1 MKEATQRYASSDT
14 RRREIAAVVRA
25 LIVEKGIDGL
35 RTRDVAARVGI
46 NIATLHYHVP
56 SKEALLELVVDALQ
70 EEFIEQGLKINQT
83 ALDPLGRL
91 RLEIAEYKETLVQK
105 PDLLPLIEEI
115 GKRARVDPVLEPKIR
130 EMRINWHRRFVSL
143 LKEGQAAGQFRPN
156 LDPEAGA
163 HIIIG
168 ALVSFQYKPRHLL
181 QIFDNVADEI
191 IRSMIA
197 VQVEKDPR

>member
-1 MKEATQRYASSDT
+1 MMEPNTKYASSDT
-14 RRREIAAVVRA
+14 RRREIAAAVRA

-56 SKEALLELVVDALQ
+56 SKEALLGLVVDTLQ
-70 EEFIEQGLKINQT
+70 EEFIEQGQRVNQI

-91 RLEIAEYKETLVQK
+91 KLEIEEYKSLLIHK

-115 GKRARVDPVLEPKIR
+115 GKRARLDPLLEPKVR
-130 EMRINWHRRFVSL
+130 AMRINWHRRFVTIL
-143 LKEGQAAGQFRPN
+143 EEGRAAGQFRST

-163 HIIIG
+163 HIVTG

-181 QIFDNVADEI
+181 PLFDSVADEI
-191 IRSMIA
+191 IRSFIA
-197 VQVEKDPR
+197 API

>member
-1 MKEATQRYASSDT
+1 MIDQSPKYASTDT
-14 RRREIAAVVRA
+14 RRREIAAAVRA

-56 SKEALLELVVDALQ
+56 NKEALLGLVVDTLQ
-70 EEFIEQGLKINQT
+70 EEFIEQGGRINQI
-83 ALDPLGRL
+83 AIDPLGRL
-91 RLEIAEYKETLVQK
+91 KLEIEEYKSLLIHK

-115 GKRARVDPVLEPKIR
+115 AKRARLDPMLEPKVR
-130 EMRINWHRRFVSL
+130 AMRINWHRRFVTIL
-143 LKEGQAAGQFRPN
+143 EEGRAAGQFRST

-181 QIFDNVADEI
+181 QIYDRVADEI
-191 IRSMIA
+191 IRSVAA
-197 VQVEKDPR
+197 V

>member
-1 MKEATQRYASSDT
+1 MTEPTSKYASTDT
-14 RRREIAAVVRA
+14 RRREIAAAVRA

-56 SKEALLELVVDALQ
+56 SKEALLGLVVDTLQ
-70 EEFIEQGLKINQT
+70 EEFIEQGGRINQI

-91 RLEIAEYKETLVQK
+91 KLEIAEYKSLMVHK
-105 PDLLPLIEEI
+105 PDLFPLIEEI
-115 GKRARVDPVLEPKIR
+115 GKRARLDPLLEPKVR
-130 EMRINWHRRFVSL
+130 AMRINWHRRFVTIL
-143 LKEGQAAGQFRPN
+143 EEGRAAGQFRST

-181 QIFDNVADEI
+181 QIFDQVADEI
-191 IRSMIA
+191 IRSVVA
-197 VQVEKDPR
+197 V